1 MTKALLLDLDN
12 TLILYNEPAFL
23 QQYFAKLATAFG
35 DLIPPDNLSER
46 ILLSTMAL
54 SSNDGF
60 LNNSDYFMNTFLD
73 PGADR
78 RQVWDRFLTFYQTGY
93 RELLPACS
101 PPDGFDDVFTDLR
114 AKDVKLVL
122 ATNPIYP
129 LAAYEHR
136 LSWVGLAPSDF
147 DHVTHIENVGFVKPN
162 PGYFRQICET
172 IQIAPQSCLMVGN
185 DPVYDIAACAIG
197 IRTYLTTDAPESDF
211 HLPGIASD
219 KSLAHTPDH
228 TGPFSAVTEVLGL

>member
-1 MTKALLLDLDN
+1 MTKAVLFDLDN

-23 QQYFAKLATAFG
+23 QQYFGKLATVFA
-35 DLIPPDNLSER
+35 DLIPPDNLPER

-60 LNNSDYFMNTFLD
+60 LNNADYFMNTFLD

-93 RELLPACS
+93 RELLPASSS
-101 PPDGFDDVFTDLR
+101 PAGFDEVFSRLRSSDL
-114 AKDVKLVL
+114 KLVL

-129 LAAYEHR
+129 LAAYGHR
-136 LSWVGLAPSDF
+136 LSWVGLTPADF
-147 DHVTHIENVGFVKPN
+147 DHVTHIENTGFVKPN

-185 DPVYDIAACAIG
+185 DPVYDIAASAIG
-197 IRTYLTTDAPESDF
+197 IRTYLTSDAPESDF
-211 HLPGIASD
+211 HIPGIPTD
-219 KSLAHTPDH
+219 ESLAHTPDH
-228 TGPFSAVTEVLGL
+228 TGTFSAVAEVLGL